1 MTKLKGLLLTEGS
14 HGMISQV
21 EGLAKALDLD
31 FIHEK
36 IELNN
41 FWKLFPPKITP
52 VKNFVFK
59 NELDHEFN
67 IVISCGRKSVIPSLY
82 LKNKYKS
89 KIINIHI
96 QNPKV
101 SLSNFDFIIA
111 PEHDSLFGENVVTSK
126 GAIHYLTN
134 DELIENEV
142 QVTLPMLERVRD
154 NYQRTGEIEA
164 VMVGMIDRTA
174 CAYQLFLDIERGDA
188 ERSWTSPFGLVL
200 DQTVRLGQHDLT
212 EEEVHEIWIK
222 RRFSAFAEVIGVELE
237 ISDIGQDGMVS
248 IKVVDSVSLAKN

>member
-1 MTKLKGLLLTEGS
+1 MVQATSGRYEGREEMLGRAMSVVLKSLNETKPYQHDINDALIKMILTTIQFAKNND
-14 HGMISQV
+14 MI
-21 EGLAKALDLD
+21 
-31 FIHEK
+31 
-36 IELNN
+36 
-41 FWKLFPPKITP
+41 
-52 VKNFVFK
+52 
-59 NELDHEFN
+59 
-67 IVISCGRKSVIPSLY
+67 
-82 LKNKYKS
+82 
-89 KIINIHI
+89 
-96 QNPKV
+96 
-101 SLSNFDFIIA
+101 
-111 PEHDSLFGENVVTSK
+111 
-126 GAIHYLTN
+126 

-154 NYQRTGEIEA
+154 NYRRTGEIEA

-222 RRFSAFAEVIGVELE
+222 KRFSAFAKVIGVELE

-248 IKVVDSVSLAKN
+248 IRVVDSISLAQN

>member
-1 MTKLKGLLLTEGS
+1 LSPTLKSTKVILALEMRNNAMRKYILSMFMVLILMPIERIDAGGHNEGKKLTAASSGFEGREEMLGRAMSVVLKSLNETKPYQHDINDALIKMILTTIQFAKNNN
-14 HGMISQV
+14 MI
-21 EGLAKALDLD
+21 
-31 FIHEK
+31 
-36 IELNN
+36 
-41 FWKLFPPKITP
+41 
-52 VKNFVFK
+52 
-59 NELDHEFN
+59 
-67 IVISCGRKSVIPSLY
+67 
-82 LKNKYKS
+82 
-89 KIINIHI
+89 
-96 QNPKV
+96 
-101 SLSNFDFIIA
+101 
-111 PEHDSLFGENVVTSK
+111 
-126 GAIHYLTN
+126 

-212 EEEVHEIWIK
+212 EEEVHEVWIK

-248 IKVVDSVSLAKN
+248 IKVIDSVSLAKN

>member
-1 MTKLKGLLLTEGS
+1 MRNNAMRKYILSMFMVLILMPIESIDAGGHNEGKKLTAASSGFEGREEMLGRAMSVVLKSLNETKPYQHDINDALIKMILTTIQFAKNNN
-14 HGMISQV
+14 MI
-21 EGLAKALDLD
+21 
-31 FIHEK
+31 
-36 IELNN
+36 
-41 FWKLFPPKITP
+41 
-52 VKNFVFK
+52 
-59 NELDHEFN
+59 
-67 IVISCGRKSVIPSLY
+67 
-82 LKNKYKS
+82 
-89 KIINIHI
+89 
-96 QNPKV
+96 
-101 SLSNFDFIIA
+101 
-111 PEHDSLFGENVVTSK
+111 
-126 GAIHYLTN
+126 

-188 ERSWTSPFGLVL
+188 VRRWTSPFGLVL

>member
-1 MTKLKGLLLTEGS
+1 MFVVLILIPLENIDAGEHKEGKKLTAASSGFEGREEMLGRAMSVVLKSLNETKPYQHDINDALIKMILTTIQFAKNND
-14 HGMISQV
+14 MI
-21 EGLAKALDLD
+21 
-31 FIHEK
+31 
-36 IELNN
+36 
-41 FWKLFPPKITP
+41 
-52 VKNFVFK
+52 
-59 NELDHEFN
+59 
-67 IVISCGRKSVIPSLY
+67 
-82 LKNKYKS
+82 
-89 KIINIHI
+89 
-96 QNPKV
+96 
-101 SLSNFDFIIA
+101 
-111 PEHDSLFGENVVTSK
+111 
-126 GAIHYLTN
+126 

-222 RRFSAFAEVIGVELE
+222 RRFKAFAEVIGVELE
-237 ISDIGQDGMVS
+237 ISDIGRDGMVS
-248 IKVVDSVSLAKN
+248 IKVIDSVSLAKN

>member
-1 MTKLKGLLLTEGS
+1 LSPTLKSTKVILALEMRNNAMRKYILSMFMVLILMPIERIDAGGHNEGKKLTAASSGFEGREEMLGRAMSVVLKSLNETKPYQHDINDALIKMILTTIQFAKNNN
-14 HGMISQV
+14 MI
-21 EGLAKALDLD
+21 
-31 FIHEK
+31 
-36 IELNN
+36 
-41 FWKLFPPKITP
+41 
-52 VKNFVFK
+52 
-59 NELDHEFN
+59 
-67 IVISCGRKSVIPSLY
+67 
-82 LKNKYKS
+82 
-89 KIINIHI
+89 
-96 QNPKV
+96 
-101 SLSNFDFIIA
+101 
-111 PEHDSLFGENVVTSK
+111 
-126 GAIHYLTN
+126 

-188 ERSWTSPFGLVL
+188 VRSWTSPFGLVL

>member
-1 MTKLKGLLLTEGS
+1 MKKYILSMFMVLILMPIESIDAGGHNEGKKLTAASSGFEGREEMLGRAMSVVLKSLNETKPYQHDINDALIKMILTTIQFAKNNN
-14 HGMISQV
+14 MI
-21 EGLAKALDLD
+21 
-31 FIHEK
+31 
-36 IELNN
+36 
-41 FWKLFPPKITP
+41 
-52 VKNFVFK
+52 
-59 NELDHEFN
+59 
-67 IVISCGRKSVIPSLY
+67 
-82 LKNKYKS
+82 
-89 KIINIHI
+89 
-96 QNPKV
+96 
-101 SLSNFDFIIA
+101 
-111 PEHDSLFGENVVTSK
+111 
-126 GAIHYLTN
+126 

-188 ERSWTSPFGLVL
+188 VRSWTSPFGLVL

-222 RRFSAFAEVIGVELE
+222 RRFSAFAEVIGIELE

>member
-1 MTKLKGLLLTEGS
+1 MFVVLILIPLENIDAGGHKEGKKLTAASSGFEGREEMLGRAMSVVLKSLNETKPYQHDINDALIKMILTTIQFAKNND
-14 HGMISQV
+14 MI
-21 EGLAKALDLD
+21 
-31 FIHEK
+31 
-36 IELNN
+36 
-41 FWKLFPPKITP
+41 
-52 VKNFVFK
+52 
-59 NELDHEFN
+59 
-67 IVISCGRKSVIPSLY
+67 
-82 LKNKYKS
+82 
-89 KIINIHI
+89 
-96 QNPKV
+96 
-101 SLSNFDFIIA
+101 
-111 PEHDSLFGENVVTSK
+111 
-126 GAIHYLTN
+126 

-222 RRFSAFAEVIGVELE
+222 RRFNAFAEVIGVELE
-237 ISDIGQDGMVS
+237 ISDIGRDGMVS
-248 IKVVDSVSLAKN
+248 IKVIDSVSLAKN

>member
-1 MTKLKGLLLTEGS
+1 MFMVLILMPIESIDAGGHNEGKKLTAASSGFEGREEMLGRAMSVVLKSLNETKPYQHDINDALIKMILTTIQFAKNNN
-14 HGMISQV
+14 MI
-21 EGLAKALDLD
+21 
-31 FIHEK
+31 
-36 IELNN
+36 
-41 FWKLFPPKITP
+41 
-52 VKNFVFK
+52 
-59 NELDHEFN
+59 
-67 IVISCGRKSVIPSLY
+67 
-82 LKNKYKS
+82 
-89 KIINIHI
+89 
-96 QNPKV
+96 
-101 SLSNFDFIIA
+101 
-111 PEHDSLFGENVVTSK
+111 
-126 GAIHYLTN
+126 

-188 ERSWTSPFGLVL
+188 VRSWTSPFGLVL

>member
-1 MTKLKGLLLTEGS
+1 MSPTLKSTKVILALEMRNNAMRKYILSMFMVLILMPIERIDAGGHNEGKKLTAASSGFEGREEMLGRAMSVVLKSLNETKPYQHDINDALIKMILTTIQFAKNNN
-14 HGMISQV
+14 MI
-21 EGLAKALDLD
+21 
-31 FIHEK
+31 
-36 IELNN
+36 
-41 FWKLFPPKITP
+41 
-52 VKNFVFK
+52 
-59 NELDHEFN
+59 
-67 IVISCGRKSVIPSLY
+67 
-82 LKNKYKS
+82 
-89 KIINIHI
+89 
-96 QNPKV
+96 
-101 SLSNFDFIIA
+101 
-111 PEHDSLFGENVVTSK
+111 
-126 GAIHYLTN
+126 

-188 ERSWTSPFGLVL
+188 VRSWTSPFGLVL

>member
-1 MTKLKGLLLTEGS
+1 MKKYILSMFMVLILMPLENIDAGGHKEGKKLTAASSGFEGREEMLGRAMSVVLKSLNETKPYQHDINDALIKMILTTIQFAKNND
-14 HGMISQV
+14 MI
-21 EGLAKALDLD
+21 
-31 FIHEK
+31 
-36 IELNN
+36 
-41 FWKLFPPKITP
+41 
-52 VKNFVFK
+52 
-59 NELDHEFN
+59 
-67 IVISCGRKSVIPSLY
+67 
-82 LKNKYKS
+82 
-89 KIINIHI
+89 
-96 QNPKV
+96 
-101 SLSNFDFIIA
+101 
-111 PEHDSLFGENVVTSK
+111 
-126 GAIHYLTN
+126 

-212 EEEVHEIWIK
+212 EEEVHEVWIK